1 MDRPPV
7 ENIVSA
13 YSITKPEAK
22 KKRLPVCG
30 GRKEII
36 MNKISCDVI
45 KDLLPLYKDE
55 VCSEKSKAL
64 IEEHLP
70 ECKNCSEYLDALNSE
85 LPTVTL
91 TQDGADSKND
101 DESGS
106 SASEGIE
113 IFLKISRQINWLKV
127 VGFLSVAITVFVIA
141 TTLSLITEYNP
152 ELYLFDRRVA
162 AEDIQI
168 TELYQL
174 KNGDFYITLE
184 SEYSC
189 TPISYGRIEPPD
201 SKLYAESY
209 DNGKSLLS
217 LEKVSKLEHI
227 FLSRLDYKKY
237 TFVIP
242 AEETI
247 EQEELFPDDSD
258 FWDFP
263 AAVHQTSFI
272 YYQGKHNEQLAIWK
286 EGQEVKQAPESVEKR
301 VRQTREMQEQ
311 GIGDLN
317 ESNDTHLFLY

>member
-1 MDRPPV
+1 
-7 ENIVSA
+7 
-13 YSITKPEAK
+13 
-22 KKRLPVCG
+22 
-30 GRKEII
+30 

-184 SEYSC
+184 SDFPC
-189 TPISYGRIEPPD
+189 DILSYGSISSPD
-201 SKLYAESY
+201 GKYYMESY
-209 DNGKSLLS
+209 DNGQ
-217 LEKVSKLEHI
+217 
-227 FLSRLDYKKY
+227 SRLSFEKTSIWGKFFLNHLSYKSFS
-237 TFVIP
+237 FVIP
-242 AEETI
+242 YQEILNLDETDGY
-247 EQEELFPDDSD
+247 QSQDSS
-258 FWDFP
+258 
-263 AAVHQTSFI
+263 AIVHTTALI
-272 YYQGKHNEQLAIWK
+272 YYEGKGNEQLTIWK
-286 EGQEVKQAPESVEKR
+286 EGQKIAAAPEMIEQR
-301 VRQTREMQEQ
+301 VQHQQRRQETGIDEQ
-311 GIGDLN
+311 PEISSKYADNILV
-317 ESNDTHLFLY
+317 LY